1 VPVVKHFFALCLF
14 KQDVT
19 ATSSSAAAP
28 SSPRLGRNFFK
39 DGLLN
44 SPCAADAVTGI
55 NIVAASA
62 TTKAV
67 SLALVE
73 EEEDVTVAVDVGRA
87 RFLAPTGLGAAW
99 GEGVHS
105 SSELKSLYVNDVL
118 HACLLSS
125 QSSGHA
131 TGVGDPRCWGKEG
144 EEDNEEERNS
154 GGSFGNGLKAA
165 AAGVGGAATGILG
178 VPAEAGAKAKSK

>member
-105 SSELKSLYVNDVL
+105 SSELKSLCQRRAPRVL
-118 HACLLSS
+118 AVIPVQRTRDRSRGP
-125 QSSGHA
+125 Q
-131 TGVGDPRCWGKEG
+131 V
-144 EEDNEEERNS
+144 
-154 GGSFGNGLKAA
+154 
-165 AAGVGGAATGILG
+165 LG
-178 VPAEAGAKAKSK
+178 

>member
-1 VPVVKHFFALCLF
+1 M
-14 KQDVT
+14 
-19 ATSSSAAAP
+19 
-28 SSPRLGRNFFK
+28 
-39 DGLLN
+39 N

-131 TGVGDPRCWGKEG
+131 TGVGDWGKKG